1 MTDRYDFANLS
12 PIEFEGLCVD
22 LVAAETDLRFERF
35 SEGADGGVD
44 GRHSRTNGDI
54 ILQAKHYRGS
64 TWSDLQK
71 AVKAEQKNLVKLQ
84 PSEYYF
90 LTSQP
95 LTPARK
101 KILVSILDH
110 PSVNASN
117 IWGRAELNAYL
128 AKHSGVERQ
137 NIKLWLSSAAV
148 LDRLLK
154 NDIAVFTEATYYEIE
169 RILKVFVVNPSL
181 KKSAEILK
189 ATHCLIISG
198 PPGVG
203 KTTLAQVLAAEY
215 SDKGW
220 ELVSVTS
227 IDDGFRAYQRDNRQV
242 FVFDDFLGKIRLDP
256 ASLAR
261 DDGRIVRFM
270 SMIHKDKGKR
280 FILTTR
286 SYILQAAR
294 SLSEA
299 LDDKKVEVSEMVLN
313 LATYTRELK
322 ARILYN
328 HLYHSDIDQDSIQA
342 LLAGD
347 TVRQIV
353 DHRNYMPRIIQWM
366 TDEMSQRD
374 VPPSEYPKVFLQ
386 TLANPDKIW
395 DKAFRQHIS
404 LNARIVLYCMYFAE
418 QERFSEPG
426 VRLDTLRVFFERAI
440 VEFGAITKEELR
452 ATIFEDTLREV
463 KSSFVVIDGGRAN
476 FINPSVQDYLS
487 RETADVTILSTLA
500 RCVPSVAGA
509 VSLWKKMDT
518 RASGK
523 MRVQVADALL
533 KSLVD
538 GGVEGRLP
546 LHELADII
554 GDLVLATEGTGFCEV
569 LRKQGIQKLFWT
581 DEGKLPI
588 LIEELDGGRYSHL
601 PHART
606 YARYLRLEIFRYVSS
621 DREYTMELE
630 ELAILASSLASSKVE
645 MSEQFY
651 SNFDQAAEEAA
662 DVLDMSS
669 IGRNEDPE
677 QVIGEWLEHIE
688 KIEGLTS
695 TTAFYWKK
703 RDFEERIAAI
713 QQIEEYRQ
721 QRGEIRNPAPRSQ
734 SPSELRPVSG
744 GSFSNTDLQSMFSS
758 LKKSNSPTP

>member
-1 MTDRYDFANLS
+1 M
-12 PIEFEGLCVD
+12 
-22 LVAAETDLRFERF
+22 AAETGLRFERF

-44 GRHSRTNGDI
+44 GRHGQANGDI
-54 ILQAKHYRGS
+54 ILQAKHYKNS

-71 AVKAEQKNLVKLQ
+71 AVKAEKKNLVKLK
-84 PSEYYF
+84 PSEYYL

-95 LTPARK
+95 LTSARK
-101 KILVSILDH
+101 KTLVSLLDH
-110 PSVNASN
+110 PSVDASN

-128 AKHSGVERQ
+128 AKHSAVERQ

-154 NDIAVFTEATYYEIE
+154 NDIAVFTEATYDEIE

-189 ATHCLIISG
+189 ATHCLIVSG

-215 SDKGW
+215 SDEGW
-220 ELVSVTS
+220 ELVSITS
-227 IDDGFRAYQRDNRQV
+227 IEDGFRAFQRDNRQV

-270 SMIHKDKGKR
+270 SMMHKDKGKR

-294 SLSEA
+294 ALSEA
-299 LDDKKVEVSEMVLN
+299 LDDTKVEVSEMVLN

-328 HLYHSDIDQDSIQA
+328 HLYHSEIDQDSIQA

-366 TDEMSQRD
+366 TDEIRQRD

-404 LNARIVLYCMYFAE
+404 PNAQILLYCMYFAE

-426 VRLDTLRVFFERAI
+426 VRLETLQVFFERAI
-440 VEFGAITKEELR
+440 VGFGAITKAELR
-452 ATIFEDTLREV
+452 ATMFEDTLREV
-463 KSSFVVIDGGRAN
+463 KSSFVVIDGGRVN

-487 RETADVTILSTLA
+487 RETRDATVLSTLA
-500 RCVPSVAGA
+500 RCVPSVACA
-509 VSLWKKMDT
+509 ISLWGKMDT

-523 MRVQVADALL
+523 MRAQVADALL
-533 KSLVD
+533 ISFI
-538 GGVEGRLP
+538 GGHVEGKLP
-546 LHELADII
+546 LHELADLV
-554 GDLVLATEGTGFCEV
+554 GDLVLATGDTGYCEL
-569 LRKQGIQKLFWT
+569 LRRPGIKRLFWT
-581 DEGKLPI
+581 DEGNLPA
-588 LIEELDGGRYSHL
+588 LIDALEDTYSKF
-601 PHART
+601 PYARA
-606 YARYLRLEIFRYVSS
+606 YARYLRLEIFRYLSA
-621 DREYTMELE
+621 DREYVMELE
-630 ELAILASSLASSKVE
+630 DLAALASNLGSAKLE
-645 MSEQFY
+645 MSERFY
-651 SNFDQAAEEAA
+651 SNFDEAAEEAVDA
-662 DVLDMSS
+662 LDMNR
-669 IGRNEDPE
+669 IGGNEDPE
-677 QVIGEWLEHIE
+677 QVIGEWLEYIE

-703 RDFEERIAAI
+703 REFEERIAAI

-721 QRGEIRNPAPRSQ
+721 QREEIRNPAPRSQ
-734 SPSELRPVSG
+734 SPSELRPASG
-744 GSFSNTDLQSMFSS
+744 GSFSNADLLSMFSS
-758 LKKSNSPTP
+758 LKKSN